1 MFWFGLGFHFDVK
14 KVLSK
19 INLWLYVLQALG
31 LVIQVLCLVK
41 QPVLVD
47 QSLAR

>member
-1 MFWFGLGFHFDVK
+1 MVWFGLGFHFDVK